1 MPVWTSNQ
9 AAHLDKKEKKVVKL
23 LIGCRKHDRSSQK
36 LLYQEFYAY
45 GMSICLRYADNR
57 DEAAEILNDGFMK
70 VFQNIAKFDLKRPFK
85 PWLRRII
92 VNTAINHYHQKN
104 RALKAEELDSAGQSA
119 NEEKV
124 LSGITYD
131 EIVQMLRKLP
141 PAYRTVFNLH
151 VIEGYKHEEIANM
164 LGVSVGTSKSNLFK
178 AKEQL
183 RRILNKFF
191 ETDYVDK
198 G

>member
-1 MPVWTSNQ
+1 
-9 AAHLDKKEKKVVKL
+9 LDKKEEKVVKL
-23 LIGCRKHDRSSQK
+23 LIGCRKQHRGSQK

-57 DEAAEILNDGFMK
+57 DEAAEVLNDGFMK

-104 RALKAEELDSAGQSA
+104 RIPKSADLNVVGQNA

-151 VIEGYKHEEIANM
+151 VIEGYKHEEIAHM

-183 RRILNKFF
+183 RRILNQFF

>member
-1 MPVWTSNQ
+1 
-9 AAHLDKKEKKVVKL
+9 
-23 LIGCRKHDRSSQK
+23 
-36 LLYQEFYAY
+36 
-45 GMSICLRYADNR
+45 
-57 DEAAEILNDGFMK
+57 LNDGFMK
-70 VFQNIAKFDLKRPFK
+70 VFQNIARFDLTRPFK

-104 RALKAEELDSAGQSA
+104 RAIKAEELDRVKQSA
-119 NEEKV
+119 SEEMV
-124 LSGITYD
+124 LSGISYD
-131 EIVQMLRKLP
+131 EILGMLRKLP

-151 VIEGYKHEEIANM
+151 VIEGYKHEEIAAM

-183 RRILNKFF
+183 RRILNNFF
-191 ETDYVDK
+191 EADYVEK